1 MSAGLKLLFDECC
14 SPRLSRE
21 LRDFYR
27 RDYPS
32 LQIRHLLDDW
42 TAGTPD
48 SQWLEALRAD
58 PSWIVITKD
67 AGKNS
72 VQEKLP
78 LICREWGI
86 THIVF
91 TAGIISKGFVTQ
103 KNAIVG
109 VWELLFQLHR
119 LPPGSQLKLG
129 ESSQK
134 GAVTGFELRVKQ
146 KSLLT
151 VLRQLNLDHE

>member
-14 SPRLSRE
+14 SPRLPRE
-21 LRDFYR
+21 LRDFYQ
-27 RDYPS
+27 RDYPD
-32 LQIRHLLDDW
+32 LKIRHLMDDW

-48 SQWLEALRAD
+48 SQWLEALRQD
-58 PSWIVITKD
+58 PAWVVITKD

-91 TAGIISKGFVTQ
+91 TPGIISKGFVTQ
-103 KNAIVG
+103 KNAIAG
-109 VWELLFQLHR
+109 VWEQLFHLHR
-119 LPPGSQLKLG
+119 LPPGTQVKLG

-134 GAVTGFELRVKQ
+134 GSVTSFELRVNQ
-146 KSLLT
+146 KSLVT
-151 VLRQLNLDHE
+151 VLHHLPTAD

>member
-14 SPRLSRE
+14 SPQLPRE
-21 LRDFYR
+21 LRDFYQ
-27 RDYPS
+27 RDYPA
-32 LQIRHLLDDW
+32 LQIRHLMDDW

-48 SQWLEALRAD
+48 SQWLEALRQD

-72 VQEKLP
+72 AQEKLP

-91 TAGIISKGFVTQ
+91 TSGIISKGFVTQ
-103 KNAIVG
+103 KNAVAG
-109 VWELLFQLHR
+109 VWEQLFQLHR
-119 LPPGSQLKLG
+119 LPPGTQVKLG
-129 ESSQK
+129 ETSQK
-134 GAVTGFELRVKQ
+134 GDVTGFELRVNQ
-146 KSLLT
+146 KSLIT
-151 VLRQLNLDHE
+151 VLRNLPAND

>member
-1 MSAGLKLLFDECC
+1 MSAGLKLFFDECC
-14 SPRLSRE
+14 SPRLPRE
-21 LRDFYR
+21 LRDFYQ
-27 RDYPS
+27 RDYPG
-32 LQIRHLLDDW
+32 LQIRHLMEDW

-48 SQWLEALRAD
+48 SQWLDALRQD

-72 VQEKLP
+72 AQEKLP

-103 KNAIVG
+103 KNAIAG
-109 VWELLFQLHR
+109 VWEQLFQLHC
-119 LPPGSQLKLG
+119 LPPGSQVKLG

-134 GAVTGFELRVKQ
+134 GNLTGFELRVNQ
-146 KSLLT
+146 KSLMT
-151 VLRQLNLDHE
+151 ALRQLNSGDE

>member
-14 SPRLSRE
+14 SPRLPRD
-21 LRDFYR
+21 LRDFYQ
-27 RDYPS
+27 RDYPG

-42 TAGTPD
+42 TAGTHD
-48 SQWLEALRAD
+48 SQWLEALQND

-72 VQEKLP
+72 AQEKLP

-91 TAGIISKGFVTQ
+91 TPGIISKGFVTQ
-103 KNAIVG
+103 KNAIAG
-109 VWELLFQLHR
+109 VWEQLFELHR
-119 LPPGSQLKLG
+119 LPPGTQVKLG
-129 ESSQK
+129 ESRHK
-134 GAVTGFELRVKQ
+134 GGVIGFELRVNQ
-146 KSLLT
+146 RSLAT
-151 VLRQLNLDHE
+151 VLLNLPTDV

>member
-1 MSAGLKLLFDECC
+1 MSGGLKLLFGECC
-14 SPRLSRE
+14 SPRLPRE
-21 LRDFYR
+21 LRDFYQ
-27 RDYPS
+27 RDYPE
-32 LQIRHLLDDW
+32 LQIRHLMEDW

-48 SQWLEALRAD
+48 SQWLEALRLD

-72 VQEKLP
+72 AQEKLP

-91 TAGIISKGFVTQ
+91 TAGIISKGFITQ
-103 KNAIVG
+103 KNAIAG
-109 VWELLFQLHR
+109 VWEQLFHLHR
-119 LPPGSQLKLG
+119 LPRGSQVKLG

-134 GAVTGFELRVKQ
+134 GDVIGFELRVNQ
-146 KSLLT
+146 KSLMT
-151 VLRQLNLDHE
+151 VLRNLNSMEE

>member
-1 MSAGLKLLFDECC
+1 MSEVLKLLFDECC
-14 SPRLSRE
+14 SPRLPRE
-21 LRDFYR
+21 LREFYQ
-27 RDYPS
+27 RDYPG

-42 TAGTPD
+42 SAGTPD
-48 SQWLEALRAD
+48 SEWLEGLRRD

-72 VQEKLP
+72 VPEKLP

-91 TAGIISKGFVTQ
+91 TSGIIKKGFVTQ
-103 KNAIVG
+103 KNAIAG
-109 VWELLFQLHR
+109 VWEQLFHLHR
-119 LPPGSQLKLG
+119 LPPGTQVKLG

-134 GAVTGFELRVKQ
+134 GDVIGFELRVNQ
-146 KSLLT
+146 KSLAA
-151 VLRQLNLDHE
+151 VLRNLPDN